1 MKKGIQNMSSGGRLL
16 STLFSAVGL
25 LPLRVLYGLSDT
37 VAFLAGRI
45 VGYRRKVIRKNL
57 TLSFPDKD
65 LKDLRKIERDFYRF
79 LGDYFVETLKL
90 GRMSEDNIKSRMRFE
105 NEEEVR
111 HYLDAGRNVTLYL
124 GHYCNWEWMSSIPL
138 HFDKELH
145 MGQIY
150 HPLES
155 KAADEAFLK
164 IRGHCGATSIKMA
177 DTLPTLMKWRREGKP
192 FMVGFIADQVPLF
205 EGMHYFADFLHQETP
220 TFTGPERLSRMF
232 DSVVF
237 YCDIR
242 RDKRGYYTCRYVKM
256 TDNPK
261 SLPQFKLTQKYYDM
275 LAESIDR
282 QPALWL
288 WSHNRWKRTKTDF
301 VRLSL
306 SGQTVQRM
314 SVFLLETV
322 C

>member
-1 MKKGIQNMSSGGRLL
+1 MPVNKGEVHKLSFGGRLL
-16 STLFSAVGL
+16 SMLFSTIGT
-25 LPLRVLYGLSDT
+25 LPLGVLYGISDT
-37 VAFLAGRI
+37 VAFLAGGV

-57 TLSFPDKD
+57 TSSFPDKD
-65 LKDLRKIERDFYRF
+65 QGELRKIEKDFYRF

-90 GRMSEDNIKSRMRFE
+90 GRMSEKEIKRRMRFE

-111 HYLDAGRNVTLYL
+111 KYLDAGRNVTLYL

-138 HFDKELH
+138 HFDRSLK

-150 HPLES
+150 HPLEN
-155 KAADEAFLK
+155 KASDEAFLK
-164 IRGHCGATSIKMA
+164 IRGHCGATSIKMV

-205 EGMHYFADFLHQETP
+205 DGMHYFADFLHHETP

-237 YCDIR
+237 YCDIH
-242 RDKRGYYTCRYVKM
+242 RDKRGYYTCRYIKM

-261 SLPQFKLTQKYYDM
+261 ALPQFELTQKYYDM
-275 LAESIDR
+275 LAESIHR

-288 WSHNRWKRTKTDF
+288 WSHNRWKRTKADF
-301 VRLSL
+301 FAHYGEEEAQKRLSHL
-306 SGQTVQRM
+306 
-314 SVFLLETV
+314 
-322 C
+322 

>member
-1 MKKGIQNMSSGGRLL
+1 MKKGIHKMSSGGRLL
-16 STLFSAVGL
+16 SILFSAVGL
-25 LPLRVLYGLSDT
+25 LPWWMLYGLSDT

-45 VGYRRKVIRKNL
+45 IGYRKKVIRKNL

-65 LKDLRKIERDFYRF
+65 LREIKKIEREFYRF

-90 GRMSEDNIKSRMRFE
+90 GCMSDKEIKRRMRFE
-105 NEEEVR
+105 NEEEVQE
-111 HYLDAGRNVTLYL
+111 YLESGRNVTLYL

-138 HFDKELH
+138 HFNSNLH

-150 HPLES
+150 HPLEN
-155 KAADEAFLK
+155 KAADEAFLS
-164 IRGHCGATSIKMA
+164 IRGRCGATSIKMA
-177 DTLPTLMKWRREGKP
+177 DTLPTLMKWRRAGEP

-205 EGMHYFADFLHQETP
+205 DGMHYFADFLHQETP

-237 YCDIR
+237 YCDMR
-242 RDKRGYYTCRYVKM
+242 RDKRGHYTCRYVKM

-261 SLPQFKLTQKYYDM
+261 ALPQFKLTQRYYD
-275 LAESIDR
+275 LLSESINR

-288 WSHNRWKRTKTDF
+288 WSHNRWKRTKADF
-301 VRLSL
+301 FAHYGKEEALKRLSHL
-306 SGQTVQRM
+306 
-314 SVFLLETV
+314 
-322 C
+322 